1 MKQAKN
7 IIGIIISVI
16 LIVLLLN
23 PQWLPVSAQ
32 TAETMG
38 ELRLEHFLIQRSGAI
53 TTALVLSTPIDVP
66 LFTLDVKSRLLVWIC
81 QHSRLIFATATALLM
96 SVGLISIVSNIQ
108 DIMSMRVSMARS
120 TKKSVS

>member
-1 MKQAKN
+1 MRRYKIAMVAAFVV
-7 IIGIIISVI
+7 GII
-16 LIVLLLN
+16 
-23 PQWLPVSAQ
+23 
-32 TAETMG
+32 
-38 ELRLEHFLIQRSGAI
+38 SGAI

-120 TKKSVS
+120 TKKSVG